1 MFVQNSAIPAE
12 ENEVRPVARLAST
25 SIAAAMLMACPAAFA
40 ADAAPDAEAEAAARN
55 NIVVDGA
62 REEVNLP
69 TVRGPII
76 DVPQMI
82 NSISSET
89 LRERQITSLEQALR
103 NVAGVTTQ
111 VGEGGALNGDQFNIR
126 GQSAKNDIFTDGLRD
141 FGVFTRD
148 AFNYESVEVLKG
160 SSSTA
165 LGRGVT
171 GGAINTTSKQ
181 PHMSDF
187 FSATGGYGSGDY
199 GRITVDANKGLTDT
213 IGVRLNF
220 MVHDQDAVDR
230 DEVYARRWGFAPA
243 IGFGLGTNTSF
254 TLIYFHQEED
264 KLVDYGVPFAETVDT
279 GDVELPVTEFG
290 VPRSTWYGFPGDEDD
305 VVVNTLTAK
314 FAHQAN
320 DWLSITSDTKL
331 GVYKRHFRQTVPGC
345 RDDENCGDDLI
356 AGAPSPLSRTTPRGA
371 YRQTT
376 KGIQNVTALTV
387 EKPLGAMRNELV
399 AGWDISYQTND
410 RSDDARPDPYFQDLF
425 TPVRSPLPAYP
436 SVVYRQRDTRA
447 TDISFFIDDRL
458 WLTPQF
464 SINAGIRYQHY
475 KVKDE
480 LIDFFTNTGG
490 ALTTCNG
497 VTGATAACAADTKAT
512 HDLWSPKVSA
522 IFEPSKNMTFYATYS
537 KALNPPGNSVANGDT
552 IDASDRFLNPE
563 STETFDLGAK
573 FSLFHK
579 RLLIQTAVYQINRK
593 NSVEEDPANPGT
605 FFSSSEPRQRLRGFE
620 LGMSGLVTPDFLVN
634 VNYSYIDA
642 EIRGAVSSGAIDPT
656 VIGNQV
662 RYVPEHALSA
672 WASYKPVEGP
682 LKGLE
687 VGGGMNYQSKVYVNV
702 ANSQAVPAYTS
713 FDALV
718 AYNFGNFRLA
728 VNGYN
733 LSDELY
739 YAQVNGSRVVPAA
752 GRAFVATLGVAF

>member
-1 MFVQNSAIPAE
+1 MSIENAALPPREEVETRSAP
-12 ENEVRPVARLAST
+12 RLAST

-40 ADAAPDAEAEAAARN
+40 ADATPDADAASQARD
-55 NIVVDGA
+55 NIIVDGA

-89 LRERQITSLEQALR
+89 LRDRQITSLEQALR

-165 LGRGVT
+165 LGRGVA

-181 PHMSDF
+181 PRTTDF
-187 FSATGGYGSGDY
+187 FSATGGYGTGDY

-220 MVHDQDAVDR
+220 MAHDNDAVDR
-230 DEVYARRWGFAPA
+230 DEVYSRRWGFAPS
-243 IGFGLGTNTSF
+243 IGFGLGTDTSF

-279 GDVELPVTEFG
+279 EDVELPVTEYG

-331 GVYKRHFRQTVPGC
+331 GVYKRRFRQTVPGC
-345 RDDENCGDDLI
+345 RDDEGCGDALI
-356 AGAPSPLSRTTPRGA
+356 AGDPSPVSRTTPRGA
-371 YRQTT
+371 YEQTT
-376 KGIQNVTALTV
+376 KGIQNVTVLTAA
-387 EKPLGAMRNELV
+387 KPLGTMRNELV
-399 AGWDISYQTND
+399 VGWDMSYQTND
-410 RSDDARPDPYFQDLF
+410 RSDDARPSPYVQDLF
-425 TPVRSPLPAYP
+425 NPVRSPLPDYP

-447 TDISFFIDDRL
+447 TDIAFFIDDRL

-475 KVKDE
+475 TVKDE
-480 LIDFFTNTGG
+480 LIEFFNNTG
-490 ALTTCNG
+490 TTAC
-497 VTGATAACAADTKAT
+497 TADCFAATKTT

-522 IFEPSKNMTFYATYS
+522 IFEPSDKMTFYATYS

-552 IDASDRFLNPE
+552 IDASDRLLDPE

-579 RLLIQTAVYQINRK
+579 RLLIQTAVYQINRT
-593 NSVEEDPANPGT
+593 NSVEEDPATPGEFIT
-605 FFSSSEPRQRLRGFE
+605 SSEPKQRLRGFE
-620 LGMSGLVTPDFLVN
+620 LGVSGLVTPEFLVN
-634 VNYSYIDA
+634 LNYSYIDA
-642 EIRGAVSSGAIDPT
+642 EIRPDGTEDGDANA
-656 VIGNQV
+656 GNRV

-687 VGGGMNYQSKVYVNV
+687 IGGGMNYQSKVYVRPENT
-702 ANSQAVPAYTS
+702 QAAPSYTT

-718 AYNFGNFRLA
+718 AYNFGQFRLA

-733 LSDELY
+733 LTDELY
-739 YAQVNGSRVVPAA
+739 YAQVNSSRVVPAA

>member
-1 MFVQNSAIPAE
+1 MSIENAALPPRE
-12 ENEVRPVARLAST
+12 EVETRSTVRLAST

-40 ADAAPDAEAEAAARN
+40 ADATPDADAASQARD
-55 NIVVDGA
+55 NIIVDGA

-89 LRERQITSLEQALR
+89 LRDRQITSLEQALR

-165 LGRGVT
+165 LGRGVA

-181 PHMSDF
+181 PRTTDF
-187 FSATGGYGSGDY
+187 FSATGGYGTGDY

-220 MVHDQDAVDR
+220 MAHDNDAVDR
-230 DEVYARRWGFAPA
+230 DEVYSRRWGFAPS
-243 IGFGLGTNTSF
+243 IGFGLGTDTSF

-279 GDVELPVTEFG
+279 EDVELPVTEYG

-331 GVYKRHFRQTVPGC
+331 GVYKRRFRQTVPGC
-345 RDDENCGDDLI
+345 RDDEGCGDALI
-356 AGAPSPLSRTTPRGA
+356 AGDPSPVSRTTPRGA
-371 YRQTT
+371 YEQTT
-376 KGIQNVTALTV
+376 KGIQNVTVLTAA
-387 EKPLGAMRNELV
+387 KPLGTMHNELV
-399 AGWDISYQTND
+399 VGWDMSYQTND
-410 RSDDARPDPYFQDLF
+410 RSDDARPSPYVQDLF
-425 TPVRSPLPAYP
+425 NPVRSPLPDYP

-447 TDISFFIDDRL
+447 TDIAFFIDDRL

-475 KVKDE
+475 TVKDE
-480 LIDFFTNTGG
+480 LIEFFNNTGT
-490 ALTTCNG
+490 TTC
-497 VTGATAACAADTKAT
+497 TADCFAATKTT

-522 IFEPSKNMTFYATYS
+522 IFEPSDKMTFYATYS

-552 IDASDRFLNPE
+552 IDASDRLLDPE

-579 RLLIQTAVYQINRK
+579 RLLIQTAVYQINRT
-593 NSVEEDPANPGT
+593 NSVEEDPATPGEFIT
-605 FFSSSEPRQRLRGFE
+605 SSEPKQRLRGFE
-620 LGMSGLVTPDFLVN
+620 LGVSGLVTPEFLVN
-634 VNYSYIDA
+634 LNYSYIDA
-642 EIRGAVSSGAIDPT
+642 EIRPDGTEDGDANA
-656 VIGNQV
+656 GNRV

-687 VGGGMNYQSKVYVNV
+687 IGGGMNYQSKVYVRPENT
-702 ANSQAVPAYTS
+702 QAAPSYTT

-718 AYNFGNFRLA
+718 AYNFGQFRLA

-733 LSDELY
+733 LTDELY
-739 YAQVNGSRVVPAA
+739 YAQVNSSRVVPAA